1 MAEIDIQKKKPSTW
15 LWIIGLIILALLI
28 WLLIELFGG
37 RGSQEY
43 TSMALAMPLFATPPF
58 PRS

>member
-28 WLLIELFGG
+28 WLLIDLFGG
-37 RGSQEY
+37 GRGESY
-43 TSMALAMPLFATPPF
+43 RSMLPTAVPVPTLAGNY
-58 PRS
+58 